1 MIKKNLPS
9 IEKEIASLI
18 QAVGIGYRNP
28 NDPFKCYFLMDP
40 VLLWELTI
48 LVDEDFT
55 NFSTIQLEILLQ
67 KIGVSK
73 YIGNNMDIIYYK
85 LFKMNI

>member
-1 MIKKNLPS
+1 
-9 IEKEIASLI
+9 
-18 QAVGIGYRNP
+18 
-28 NDPFKCYFLMDP
+28 MDP

-55 NFSTIQLEILLQ
+55 NFSTIQLELLLQ
-67 KIGVSK
+67 KIEVSK